1 VHEST
6 AYRIIT
12 TVENLLIGSG
22 EFRVPGK
29 KKLLEPNHEIE
40 VVVVDVTESPIERPQ
55 KNKSDTERGKK
66 KRHTLKSQ
74 VVVNQG
80 TKQIV
85 CTAYGKGREHD
96 FSLFKSSRVQLQPEI
111 MCLADKGYQGLTKM
125 HPKSCTP
132 KNKPRGASL
141 SNEDKHCNQQLAKL
155 RVVGE
160 HINRSLKIFKI
171 LSERY
176 RNRRKRFGLR
186 LNLIAGLYN
195 YELQLP

>member
-1 VHEST
+1 
-6 AYRIIT
+6 
-12 TVENLLIGSG
+12 
-22 EFRVPGK
+22 
-29 KKLLEPNHEIE
+29 
-40 VVVVDVTESPIERPQ
+40 
-55 KNKSDTERGKK
+55 
-66 KRHTLKSQ
+66 
-74 VVVNQG
+74 
-80 TKQIV
+80 
-85 CTAYGKGREHD
+85 
-96 FSLFKSSRVQLQPEI
+96 

-132 KNKPRGASL
+132 KKKPRGASL
-141 SNEDKHCNQQLAKL
+141 SLENKRCNRQLAKL
-155 RVVGE
+155 RIVGE